1 MRVQSLGIAVLYAA
15 LAACVSPTANEPQV
29 VELRTDRSS
38 YGLGDTGR
46 LTLTNQGPHAVYA
59 SLSACNMN
67 VERWLGNTWESAGW
81 FAEVCIMESNPIVQV
96 GDSGA
101 RGFKVVAPPFSP
113 LGGGEYRFHVSVFE
127 VASLQRFEFFS
138 PPFSVVP

>member
-15 LAACVSPTANEPQV
+15 LAACASPTANEPQV

-38 YGLGDTGR
+38 YVLGDTAR
-46 LTLTNQGPHAVYA
+46 LTLTNLGPHAVYA

-81 FAEVCIMESNPIVQV
+81 FAEVCIMESNNQIVQP

-101 RGFKVVAPPFSP
+101 RGFKAVAPPFSP
-113 LGGGEYRFHVSVFE
+113 LGGEYRFRVAVFE
-127 VASLQRFEFFS
+127 VESLQRFEFFS
-138 PPFSVVP
+138 PPFIVVP